1 MIFHKAACACLENVT
16 SNAMTTDYE
25 LKNIDSEDI
34 EDLLV
39 KVENSFDIKFGDT
52 ELIEIMTFGQLCD
65 HIANKIQLDNSDDCT
80 SQQAFYK
87 LRNAISSTLQ
97 FDNKTITTDF
107 PLVKLLPRQSRR
119 VRTKKLEK
127 HLGFKLNILR
137 PPHWVTGTFVILLL
151 ASIVEIFFNWQ
162 IGLFGLLFSIAGLWV
177 ANKIGNELD
186 LQTVG
191 QVAEKMTRENYLKS
205 RRNPKTFN
213 KKEIEKVLT
222 DWFSHELYINKNKL
236 TRDAKFV

>member
-39 KVENSFDIKFGDT
+39 KVENSFVIKFGDT